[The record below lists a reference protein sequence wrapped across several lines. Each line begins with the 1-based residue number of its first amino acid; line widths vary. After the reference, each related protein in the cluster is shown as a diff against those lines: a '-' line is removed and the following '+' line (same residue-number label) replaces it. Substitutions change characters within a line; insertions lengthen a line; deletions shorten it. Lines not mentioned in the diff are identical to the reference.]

1 MRRTPRNLKY
11 HELVG
16 LVATVVNHTDESL
29 INVSG
34 QVVGETKNMLK
45 VLRGGRLI
53 QVPKVGGVFTFKLE
67 DGTNVLVDGDALV
80 GRPEDRMRR
89 LVGG

>member
-11 HELVG
+11 HELAG
-16 LVATVVNHTDESL
+16 LVVTVINHTDESL
-29 INVSG
+29 VNVSG
-34 QVVGETKNMLK
+34 RVVGETKNMLK
-45 VLRGGRLI
+45 VLKDGRLI
-53 QVPKVGGVFTFKLE
+53 HVPKTGGVFTFKLE

>member
-1 MRRTPRNLKY
+1 MRRTPRNLRY

-16 LVATVVNHTDESL
+16 LIVTVVTHTDESL

-34 QVVGETKNMLK
+34 RVVGETKNMLK
-45 VLRGGRLI
+45 LLKDGKLMH
-53 QVPKVGGVFTFKLE
+53 VPKNGGVFTFKLE